1 MVRTYSLTLDVF
13 LGCGNLR
20 FSQPSMR
27 HRENVKYHDSRDM
40 CISQGLC
47 DYRNLAY

>member
-1 MVRTYSLTLDVF
+1 MVRTYSLTLNVF

-20 FSQPSMR
+20 FSQPSMW

-40 CISQGLC
+40 CISQGLY
-47 DYRNLAY
+47 DYRSLAY

>member
-13 LGCGNLR
+13 LGCENLR
-20 FSQPSMR
+20 FLQPSMR
-27 HRENVKYHDSRDM
+27 HRKNVKYHDSRDM

-47 DYRNLAY
+47 DYRSLAY